1 MNKRTVTL
9 TTEQYE
15 KIIKTMMS
23 GFVDEDQ
30 NIVKPNRRIATAL
43 TLEANL
49 GLRIGDILKL
59 RLSDIIRDGDRYR
72 LDIIEEKSGKKREFT
87 VPLEIYA
94 YIQNYALENNIRTTA
109 KLFEISERAVNK
121 HLQKVCKYLNLDG
134 IGSHSF
140 RKFFATTIYNNNRHN
155 INLVRVLLQHSS
167 IATTQ
172 RYIGLQSEEI
182 EEALQN
188 HIHLI

>member
-1 MNKRTVTL
+1 MEEVAFYNRTYTL
-9 TTEQYE
+9 
-15 KIIKTMMS
+15 M
-23 GFVDEDQ
+23 
-30 NIVKPNRRIATAL
+30 
-43 TLEANL
+43 
-49 GLRIGDILKL
+49 
-59 RLSDIIRDGDRYR
+59 
-72 LDIIEEKSGKKREFT
+72 GKVFT

-121 HLQKVCKYLNLDG
+121 RLQKVCKYLNLDG